1 MIADVV
7 WTPFDIIKL
16 TLSINPKIIDPFK
29 IKHKVNYIPDDS
41 QIEEISFEINLMKS
55 NNKFEMIN
63 NEASYKLGVYSA
75 ATRLFA
81 VEFINEASSSAHI
94 EEAIKLNRQGNS

>member
-41 QIEEISFEINLMKS
+41 
-55 NNKFEMIN
+55 
-63 NEASYKLGVYSA
+63 
-75 ATRLFA
+75 
-81 VEFINEASSSAHI
+81 
-94 EEAIKLNRQGNS
+94 

>member
-1 MIADVV
+1 
-7 WTPFDIIKL
+7 
-16 TLSINPKIIDPFK
+16 
-29 IKHKVNYIPDDS
+29 
-41 QIEEISFEINLMKS
+41 MKS